1 VGPHVRLSG
10 PRLYMSAVLSYM
22 PFSPSAFT
30 PADKY
35 LIHLTANTPK
45 RHKVLGERY
54 HVLRDKDSDVEHDP
68 TQGSDLSDTD
78 GGDEAEVPFIPPHA
92 SLGSRTHYLSDPYK
106 ARLTSPS
113 GVYAAS
119 SATRNPAYP
128 VRRS

>member
-1 VGPHVRLSG
+1 
-10 PRLYMSAVLSYM
+10 M
-22 PFSPSAFT
+22 PFSASALT

-35 LIHLTANTPK
+35 LIYPTANTPK

-54 HVLRDKDSDVEHDP
+54 HVLRDKDSDVEHGP

-78 GGDEAEVPFIPPHA
+78 GEDEAEVPFIPPHA
-92 SLGSRTHYLSDPYK
+92 SLDPRTHYLSDPYK
-106 ARLTSPS
+106 ARLASPS